1 MCKHPLNTRII
12 EPCQPFVLQQVLKV
26 GGKPVVLPDARTV
39 EQHIQHGQQHDAREI
54 RHHQSRRDGKRLV
67 HEDGPGYPAHE
78 HQRHEHRDGGERRAQ
93 HRRDHLRG
101 SRHGRT
107 LQRIPLL
114 TVLRH
119 VLRHDDGIVNH
130 HAHRQDQSRKR
141 DHVERD
147 PAEVEKEERDH
158 HRGNHGDANDQ
169 RRTHVADEEHRHD
182 EDEQEAQRE
191 VLLQVRYGIVQQ
203 LRLVPADAELYVGIY
218 PCEIVRGL
226 LQLTAQVVHVLL
238 ALLDDGQRHRPLSSC
253 QRAPRLVAG
262 NRLHVADVPQLPHLS
277 VAVEPDLPHVLRRTE
292 NRGDADVVFIIPVA
306 HQHAPRLHVIRRED
320 GLQVGNA
327 HAQALHPA
335 HIRHDA
341 QHLLRHP
348 RHVGHGHLRQL
359 FDAPLHHVLR
369 QRAHLQEGILVRFPV
384 RHILLQRH
392 VQVEHRDVRRAR
404 LDGLRPCRIP
414 GQAVHG
420 RVNLLVHLDEG
431 QVGIRAEIER
441 QADDARTVA
450 RLAPHLAEP
459 RHLHELPSQWSHHR
473 VLQLAGRRVLPAH
486 LHGDLRNVYVRKQRY
501 GQREVS
507 HQPHDEAGGE
517 SHEYRYRSFYQK
529 SYHSTDMF

>member
-1 MCKHPLNTRII
+1 MCKHPLNTRVI
-12 EPCQPFVLQQVLKV
+12 EPRQPFVLQQVLKV

-107 LQRIPLL
+107 LQRIPLF

-141 DHVERD
+141 DYVERD

-158 HRGNHGDANDQ
+158 HRGNHGDADDQ
-169 RRTHVADEEHRHD
+169 RRTHVADEEHCHD

-203 LRLVPADAELYVGIY
+203 LRLVPADAELNAGIDAG
-218 PCEIVRGL
+218 EIIRGL

-253 QRAPRLVAG
+253 Q
-262 NRLHVADVPQLPHLS
+262 
-277 VAVEPDLPHVLRRTE
+277 
-292 NRGDADVVFIIPVA
+292 
-306 HQHAPRLHVIRRED
+306 
-320 GLQVGNA
+320 
-327 HAQALHPA
+327 
-335 HIRHDA
+335 
-341 QHLLRHP
+341 
-348 RHVGHGHLRQL
+348 
-359 FDAPLHHVLR
+359 
-369 QRAHLQEGILVRFPV
+369 
-384 RHILLQRH
+384 
-392 VQVEHRDVRRAR
+392 
-404 LDGLRPCRIP
+404 
-414 GQAVHG
+414 
-420 RVNLLVHLDEG
+420 
-431 QVGIRAEIER
+431 
-441 QADDARTVA
+441 
-450 RLAPHLAEP
+450 
-459 RHLHELPSQWSHHR
+459 
-473 VLQLAGRRVLPAH
+473 
-486 LHGDLRNVYVRKQRY
+486 
-501 GQREVS
+501 
-507 HQPHDEAGGE
+507 
-517 SHEYRYRSFYQK
+517 
-529 SYHSTDMF
+529 